1 MVRVWVGEGA
11 VRVWVGEGM
20 VRVWVSEGVVMV
32 WVGEGVG
39 VWSKVTCVA
48 VQAFLVM
55 FSIDLRQYD

>member
-1 MVRVWVGEGA
+1 MRVWVGEGA